1 MIQPTSKL
9 PWKEKLSRDKKR
21 YEIRSADSK
30 IVINNIEQSLA
41 DAMYIE
47 EACNN
52 YQKAIE
58 LLQESMVEAE
68 RLQTQGYSN
77 SASVD
82 MKIKKFLKQID
93 AL

>member
-1 MIQPTSKL
+1 MIQPYRKL
-9 PWKEKLSRDKKR
+9 PWKEKLIKNR
-21 YEIRSADSK
+21 YTIIDS
-30 IVINNIEQSLA
+30 NNIIVTKDVENLS

-58 LLQESMVEAE
+58 LLQESRVEAE
-68 RLQTQGYSN
+68 RLQSQGYSN
-77 SASVD
+77 SAAVD